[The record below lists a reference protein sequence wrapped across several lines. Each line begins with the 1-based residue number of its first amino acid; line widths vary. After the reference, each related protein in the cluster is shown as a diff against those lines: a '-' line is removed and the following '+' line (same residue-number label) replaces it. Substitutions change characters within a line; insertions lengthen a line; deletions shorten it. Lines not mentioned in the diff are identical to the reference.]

1 MNRSIIYLLFSFI
14 CLTSMA
20 NEKPKATLKAQYDFV
35 TQSLNTKTGKRSPF
49 IRNYV
54 LQMAPRVSYYY
65 DTRTF
70 YVDSMEN
77 DPQGKIILDQAR
89 DAAYRAFGEDHTKDP
104 FKTLEE
110 QGFVRNS
117 RYKCLK
123 DFNKNSIRVW
133 DSQMG
138 DKYRYDVDMADLT
151 WDLGDST
158 KTVMGYEC
166 QLATTDYHGRRCEA
180 WFAPNVPVQD
190 GPWQLCGLPGLI
202 MEASCE
208 GGLYSFHITG
218 LQQCNEALKP
228 TFEDDS
234 YYIIDRK
241 AVLKMRDYSR
251 KNRAAQINAMTGG
264 KVKLSNSVNAKE
276 DSDDL
281 IETDYH

>member
-138 DKYRYDVDMADLT
+138 DTM
-151 WDLGDST
+151 WI
-158 KTVMGYEC
+158 
-166 QLATTDYHGRRCEA
+166 
-180 WFAPNVPVQD
+180 
-190 GPWQLCGLPGLI
+190 WQ
-202 MEASCE
+202 
-208 GGLYSFHITG
+208 T
-218 LQQCNEALKP
+218 
-228 TFEDDS
+228 
-234 YYIIDRK
+234 
-241 AVLKMRDYSR
+241 
-251 KNRAAQINAMTGG
+251 
-264 KVKLSNSVNAKE
+264 
-276 DSDDL
+276 
-281 IETDYH
+281 